1 MSRLPNDR
9 PLWTTGIS
17 VADSE
22 DVHIRGYSL
31 RQLMADFDFDFVS
44 GVFLIFLGELPSTS
58 QRKVLDTMLLAAIDH
73 GISPSATVTRFVAGA
88 GSPIQASVA
97 SGLLTFG
104 DIHAGAGE
112 EFCRLLAQA
121 VGNSEGSIQQTA
133 EAFVQ
138 RMKSQGRR
146 VPGYGHPQHPSGDPR
161 TPILLNVAY
170 DAGIS
175 DRHIEMAIAIEDAIE
190 AQSGR
195 RIPMNIDGA
204 LGSLMM
210 DLGFSWR
217 HARPLAMISRI
228 VGLSAHA
235 VEEYERGRGWP
246 ALPDELL
253 AYDGPE
259 FRDLPDRG
267 SQ

>member
-1 MSRLPNDR
+1 MSRTTQDG

-17 VADSE
+17 VADS
-22 DVHIRGYSL
+22 DDIHIRGYSL
-31 RQLMADFDFDFVS
+31 KQLLAGSDFVS
-44 GVFLIFLGELPSTS
+44 GVFLLLLGELPSVG
-58 QRKVLDTMLLAAIDH
+58 QRNVLDTMLLAAIDH

-112 EFCRLLAQA
+112 EFCRLLSQA
-121 VGNSEGSIQQTA
+121 VETPEATTKQTA
-133 EAFVQ
+133 ESFVEQ
-138 RMKSQGRR
+138 IRSQGRR

-161 TPILLNVAY
+161 TPILLRVAD
-170 DAGIS
+170 DAGVS
-175 DRHIEMAIAIEDAIE
+175 GPHVAMAVAIEDAIE
-190 AQSGR
+190 ARSGR

-204 LGSLMM
+204 LGSLML

-235 VEEYERGRGWP
+235 VEEYERGQGWP
-246 ALPDELL
+246 SLPDELL

-259 FRDLPDRG
+259 FRDVPNEAG
-267 SQ
+267 H